1 MAEGLNKVM
10 LLGKL
15 SAPPELRSTQGG
27 ASVLKLRIATTERY
41 LDQNKEWKERTEWH
55 SVSVWGKRGEALHRL
70 LAKDE
75 TVFIEGSL
83 RHSSYEKDG
92 VKHYTTDIVAENV
105 LLTGSRPQPR
115 PESFGTSPP
124 AHAPG
129 PVHAAPHVAPPATT
143 HPIPATAPR
152 PVHPTPA
159 RPGAATASKSSP
171 PPPAPSHHQEIAPPD
186 DYDDYNGADDDVP
199 FLADG

>member
-15 SAPPELRSTQGG
+15 SANPELRSTQGG

-55 SVSVWGKRGEALHRL
+55 SVSVWGKRGEALHRI
-70 LAKDE
+70 LARDE

-105 LLTGSRPQPR
+105 LLTGNRAQPR

-124 AHAPG
+124 THAPS
-129 PVHAAPHVAPPATT
+129 PVHAAPHVAPPAAA

-152 PVHPTPA
+152 PVHPPA
-159 RPGAATASKSSP
+159 PLHTRAAPPAATKSSP
-171 PPPAPSHHQEIAPPD
+171 PPAAPSHHHDEPPD
-186 DYDDYNGADDDVP
+186 DYDAYSDDDNIP
-199 FLADG
+199 F